1 MRKLL
6 CIVLTFAICGISI
19 FSFATETEDL
29 QSQADELKNQ
39 IINANRELNEIDS
52 KLSSN
57 LQQVQKLDQTIS
69 SSQAEVDEL
78 DKEIDNLKVSVTQ
91 TEEKLQEVLEKY
103 NKQKSLLDARL
114 VTMYEAGDI
123 HYLDVIFSSTSI
135 GEFISNY
142 YLISELASYDNDLL
156 EIVAKEKDTIETSKK
171 VLSTEKQELIDKH
184 QKMLKTTRILEN
196 TRIVRQNY
204 IEKLSEEEQEIQAQ
218 IDEYRAQYN
227 AIELEL
233 QYIAQNSI
241 SPEYIGGVMVWPVP
255 GYTKITSKFGMRT
268 HPITGIYKLHSG
280 VDIGAPTGTNFI
292 AAADGLVTKACYNAA
307 YGNMVMID
315 HGGGISTLY
324 AHGSEIMVQEG
335 QMVKQKDVILKVGS
349 TGYATGPHAHFEVRE
364 NGNPVEPL
372 TYITTMTQITDNSAN
387 LNENEYTAD

>member
-1 MRKLL
+1 MRKIL
-6 CIVLTFAICGISI
+6 CIVLTFVICGISI

-29 QSQADELKNQ
+29 QSQANELKNQ
-39 IINANRELNEIDS
+39 INNANRELNEIDS
-52 KLSSN
+52 KLSTN
-57 LQQVQKLDQTIS
+57 LQQVQKLDQNIA
-69 SSQAEVDEL
+69 SSQIEIEEL
-78 DKEIDNLKVSVTQ
+78 DKKIEDLKISVSQ
-91 TEEKLQEVLEKY
+91 TEEKLQIVLEKY
-103 NKQKSLLDARL
+103 NKQKALLDARL
-114 VTMYEAGDI
+114 VTLYEAGEI
-123 HYLDVIFSSTSI
+123 HYIDVLFSSTSI

-156 EIVAKEKDTIETSKK
+156 EIVGKEKNEIETSKK
-171 VLSTEKQELIDKH
+171 VLDKSKEDLITT
-184 QKMLKTTRILEN
+184 QQTQLKTARVLEN
-196 TRIVRQNY
+196 TRIIRQHY
-204 IEKLSEEEQEIQAQ
+204 IEELSEEEQQLQAQ

-241 SPEYIGGVMVWPVP
+241 SPEYIGGVMAWPVP

-280 VDIGAPTGTNFI
+280 VDIGAPIGTNFI
-292 AAADGLVTKACYNAA
+292 AVADGIVTKAGYNAA

-335 QMVKQKDVILKVGS
+335 QTVKQKDIVLKVGS
-349 TGYATGPHAHFEVRE
+349 TGYSTGPHAHFEVRE
-364 NGNPVEPL
+364 YGTPVEPL
-372 TYITTMTQITDNSAN
+372 AYITTMTQITDNSAN
-387 LNENEYTAD
+387 SNDNEYTAD